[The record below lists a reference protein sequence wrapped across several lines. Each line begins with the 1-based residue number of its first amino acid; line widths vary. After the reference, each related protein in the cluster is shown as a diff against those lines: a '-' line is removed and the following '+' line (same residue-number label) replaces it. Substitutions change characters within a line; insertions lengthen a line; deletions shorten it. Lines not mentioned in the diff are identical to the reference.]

1 MISSSKEIFEES
13 SKIYQQALE
22 RSGFTHKLKYDDS
35 NTREMRPHTSGN
47 RKRNVI
53 WFNPP
58 FSKSVSTNVGKEFL
72 KLIDKHFPKHN
83 KFNKIFNRK
92 TVKVSYSCL
101 PNMGSQISKHN
112 KKILREEA
120 SSTDDEPA
128 RLCNCPANTE
138 CPFNGECLDKDVLY
152 TAELSSNLR
161 NYGIKMYKGIC
172 STEWKSRLGN
182 HTKSF
187 THEKYSKESELSKE
201 IWRIKKKGGDYSIKW
216 SKDRNYASYKPEI
229 GRCSLCEQEKLTI
242 ALYEDNNLL
251 NKRNEIISRCRHR
264 FKYKL
269 SNLIF

>member
-1 MISSSKEIFEES
+1 MMNRHACAT
-13 SKIYQQALE
+13 AL
-22 RSGFTHKLKYDDS
+22 RIPS
-35 NTREMRPHTSGN
+35 
-47 RKRNVI
+47 
-53 WFNPP
+53 
-58 FSKSVSTNVGKEFL
+58 
-72 KLIDKHFPKHN
+72 
-83 KFNKIFNRK
+83 
-92 TVKVSYSCL
+92 
-101 PNMGSQISKHN
+101 
-112 KKILREEA
+112 
-120 SSTDDEPA
+120 A
-128 RLCNCPANTE
+128 RLT
-138 CPFNGECLDKDVLY
+138 NGECLDKDVLY

-161 NYGIKMYKGIC
+161 NYGIKVYKGIC

-269 SNLIF
+269 SNLIFWRQKIWRKAELTSIRNH